1 MNILTDSLSYPV
13 RGSGKYLLLTL
24 AVFSLIS
31 SIASFAPVI
40 GLIAS
45 LILFGYLC
53 SVYFQIIQSTAVGG
67 KEAPEFPETSNLVDD
82 IIWPAAQVVSVV
94 FVSFLPLITAW
105 VMLRDAT
112 PSSFLVLGLVGFG
125 ILYAPM
131 AILAVSVLGYLGAMS
146 PHIVIPAIF
155 RCRWLYLLGVVVLCL
170 LYFVEGRI
178 SAVFGTH
185 FILRTLVMAV
195 VGGYVLMANGRM
207 LGLIF
212 RQRRE
217 ELCWI

>member
-24 AVFSLIS
+24 AIFSLIS
-31 SIASFAPVI
+31 SIASFAPFI
-40 GLIAS
+40 GWIAS
-45 LILFGYLC
+45 LILFGYMC

-67 KEAPEFPETSNLVDD
+67 KEAPEFPETSSLIDD
-82 IIWPAAQVVSVV
+82 IIWPAAQVVAVV
-94 FVSFLPLITAW
+94 FVSFLPLI
-105 VMLRDAT
+105 VSGVVLRDAS
-112 PSSFLVLGLVGFG
+112 PSRVLIFGLTGFG

-155 RCRWLYLLGVVVLCL
+155 RSGWLYLLGVGVLCL
-170 LYFVEGRI
+170 LYFAEGQI
-178 SAVFGTH
+178 DAIFGKYLI
-185 FILRTLVMAV
+185 FSIPVMAL

>member
-1 MNILTDSLSYPV
+1 MNILTDSLSYPI
-13 RGSGKYLLLTL
+13 RGSGKYMLICL
-24 AVFSLIS
+24 AVISIVVDLI
-31 SIASFAPVI
+31 SFAPMI
-40 GLIAS
+40 GLIS
-45 LILFGYLC
+45 VLLLFGYLC

-67 KEAPEFPETSNLVDD
+67 SEAPHFPETSNLIED
-82 IIWPAAQVVSVV
+82 IVSPAAQVVAVLG
-94 FVSFLPLITAW
+94 VSFLPLITA
-105 VMLRDAT
+105 
-112 PSSFLVLGLVGFG
+112 SFLLRKETPDPLLLHSLELFG

-155 RCRWLYLLGVVVLCL
+155 RAGWLYPVVIVALCL
-170 LYFVEGRI
+170 LYVAEGLI
-178 SAVFGTH
+178 DDAFGSH
-185 FILRTLVMAV
+185 FILRSLVMAGI
-195 VGGYVLMANGRM
+195 GGYIMMANGRM

>member
-40 GLIAS
+40 GAITS
-45 LILFGYLC
+45 LILFGYMC

-94 FVSFLPLITAW
+94 FVSFLPLIAAGL
-105 VMLRDAT
+105 VLRDAN
-112 PSSFLVLGLVGFG
+112 PSPLVIYGLTGFG

-146 PHIVIPAIF
+146 PHIVLPAIF
-155 RCRWLYLLGVVVLCL
+155 RCGWLYLLGVVLLCL
-170 LYFVEGRI
+170 LYFLEGRVD
-178 SAVFGTH
+178 AVFGKYLI
-185 FILRTLVMAV
+185 FRTLVMAV